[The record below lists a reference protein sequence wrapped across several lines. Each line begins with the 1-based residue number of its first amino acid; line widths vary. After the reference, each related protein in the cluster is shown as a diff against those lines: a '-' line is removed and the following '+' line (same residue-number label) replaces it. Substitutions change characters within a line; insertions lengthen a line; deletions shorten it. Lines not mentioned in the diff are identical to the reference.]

1 MKIVFKSTYMCDL
14 AIVFLGMI
22 LVEILVHI

>member
-1 MKIVFKSTYMCDL
+1 MKIVFKSTHMYDL